1 MRAAT
6 IIGIILIL
14 LGVLALVYQGVTYT
28 TEQTLFNLGPV
39 EVESEERQRIPLP
52 PILGALSLIG
62 GVVLV
67 IAGRRK

>member
-1 MRAAT
+1 MKAAT

-14 LGVLALVYQGVTYT
+14 LGVLALIYQGVTYT
-28 TEQTLFNLGPV
+28 TEETLFDLGPV
-39 EVESEERQRIPLP
+39 EVEAEERRRIPLP

-62 GVVLV
+62 GIALV